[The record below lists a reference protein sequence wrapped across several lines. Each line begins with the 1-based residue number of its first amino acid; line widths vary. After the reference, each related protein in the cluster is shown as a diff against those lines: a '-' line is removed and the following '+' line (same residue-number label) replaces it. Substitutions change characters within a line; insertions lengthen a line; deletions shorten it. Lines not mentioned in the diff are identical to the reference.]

1 MKRLIWLIL
10 LCLTLL
16 PMTAQAVPKPSY
28 IDGDPLPLPVEV
40 LDSPYPA
47 NEWFGMAPVAVRMT
61 APNGQALYFASQFL
75 QPVAHAADVN
85 FDGVDDLVVTVDP
98 GGTNIIYRLFIRRDG
113 RYVPVDDGHEKG
125 LYNPQ
130 LYPRQG
136 LVASHAV
143 SGEAGALHEEV
154 LLRWEG
160 HRLIPVRRAVCH
172 YRQEGYSQEDVYTQT
187 TWYNVLH
194 ARVYAIGAPGYGDQL
209 LWEETYDMQANGMD
223 AAYDAFYRREQNALW
238 QGLEG
243 K

>member
-1 MKRLIWLIL
+1 MG
-10 LCLTLL
+10 
-16 PMTAQAVPKPSY
+16 AA
-28 IDGDPLPLPVEV
+28 
-40 LDSPYPA
+40 A
-47 NEWFGMAPVAVRMT
+47 
-61 APNGQALYFASQFL
+61 ALYGQM
-75 QPVAHAADVN
+75 
-85 FDGVDDLVVTVDP
+85 
-98 GGTNIIYRLFIRRDG
+98 
-113 RYVPVDDGHEKG
+113 
-125 LYNPQ
+125 
-130 LYPRQG
+130 
-136 LVASHAV
+136 HAV